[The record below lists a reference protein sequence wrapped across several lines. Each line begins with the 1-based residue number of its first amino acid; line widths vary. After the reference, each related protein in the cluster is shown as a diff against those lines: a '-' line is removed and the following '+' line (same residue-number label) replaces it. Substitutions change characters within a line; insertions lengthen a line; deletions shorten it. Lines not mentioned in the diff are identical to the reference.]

1 MAHHKS
7 AKKRL
12 VRNERRRQVN
22 RARVSRLRTFLKK
35 VEVAIAGGDAAA
47 AQNALRAAQPEI
59 MRGAGKGVVH
69 KNTAARTKSRLSARL
84 KARKSAG

>member
-69 KNTAARTKSRLSARL
+69 KNTARRKLSRLSARI
-84 KARKSAG
+84 KSLVG